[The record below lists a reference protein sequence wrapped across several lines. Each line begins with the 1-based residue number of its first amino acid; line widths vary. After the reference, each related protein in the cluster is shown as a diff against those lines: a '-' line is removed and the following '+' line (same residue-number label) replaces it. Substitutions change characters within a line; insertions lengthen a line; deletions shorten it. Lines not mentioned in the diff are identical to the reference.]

1 MITNLK
7 RLRELIQRLAVSVAE
22 LMVSMPFLRLRSGQT
37 SDEHKQ
43 PGNKE
48 EASDSLTHALSEVE
62 GDVTLKLAP
71 SRSPERSEGVSEG
84 TALVPMTPKD
94 DELEGKRGTDEAIVD
109 IPGELAILPLRG
121 VVVYPLT
128 ALPLTVG
135 RPRSVRLIDDAVLG
149 RRLIGLVAAKDPEV
163 EDPGPDDVYM
173 VGTAALVHRL
183 RKAPDGTVVLLVQGL
198 ERIKI
203 RHFTQTEPYLRAKVE
218 IAPDS
223 VEDSLEV
230 EALMR
235 NIIELFRRL
244 VALVPHIPD
253 ELVMLALNVD
263 EPRQLVY
270 AIATYMR
277 MDLTD
282 AQEVL
287 EIDEIKEK
295 LRKLMLTLSR
305 ELEVL
310 ELGKKIQTE
319 AQTEMTKVQREY
331 FLREQLKAIKKEL
344 GEEDEQTME
353 TEELR
358 QKIEAAG
365 MPEEAEKEAKRELD
379 RLSKLP
385 NAAAEYSVIRTY
397 LDWLVTLPWS
407 KSTEDNLDIAR
418 ARQVLDEDHYD
429 LQDIK
434 ERILEYLAVRKLRL
448 ERKEEEEEPSDYIRM
463 EREGVILCFVG
474 PPGTGKTSLGQ
485 SIARALGRKFV
496 RQSLG
501 GVRDEAEIRGHRRT
515 YIGALPGRIIQALR
529 RVESRNP
536 VFMLDEIDKVGQDWR
551 GDPSSALLEVLDPE
565 QNRDFR
571 DHYLD
576 VPFDLS
582 QVMFI
587 TTGNILD
594 TIPPALRDRMEILKL
609 SGYTEEEKIKIA
621 QQYLIPRQIRENSLL
636 PEEIEF
642 SSGAIRKII
651 RDYTREAGVRNL
663 ERELG
668 SICRKVAT
676 KVAEASGAEEQRSGG
691 AAKRGGCEKTLI
703 SEEKVSEYLGRP
715 KYFFEAAERTEIPG
729 VATGVSWTP
738 TGGDIVFVEATK
750 MPGKKGFTLTGQ
762 LGDIMKES
770 AQAALSYVRSKA
782 KELGIAENF
791 FEENDIH
798 IHVPTGAVPKDGP
811 SAGVTMATALVSLLL
826 NKPVRSDVS
835 MTGEITLRGQV
846 LPVGGIKEKVL
857 AAHRVG
863 LKTLI
868 LPKRNE
874 PDLDDVPEDVR
885 KEVKFILADQV
896 DQVIAAA
903 LADSQEKPGTSQGE
917 ERSANAHQTEG

>member
-1 MITNLK
+1 
-7 RLRELIQRLAVSVAE
+7 
-22 LMVSMPFLRLRSGQT
+22 MPS
-37 SDEHKQ
+37 SEKNKQ
-43 PGNKE
+43 PESAEKAN
-48 EASDSLTHALSEVE
+48 DSLAD
-62 GDVTLKLAP
+62 GAP
-71 SRSPERSEGVSEG
+71 KTV
-84 TALVPMTPKD
+84 LVPSTQEDK
-94 DELEGKRGTDEAIVD
+94 ELERRTMTEEGLAD
-109 IPGELAILPLRG
+109 IPSELAILPLRG

-135 RPRSVRLIDDAVLG
+135 RPRSIHLIDDAVLG
-149 RRLIGLVAAKDPEV
+149 KRMIGLVAAKDPEQD
-163 EDPGPDDVYM
+163 DPGPDDVYK

-203 RHFTQTEPYLRAKVE
+203 REFIQSEPYLKAEVE
-218 IAPDS
+218 VAPDS
-223 VEDSLEV
+223 VEETVEV

-235 NIIELFRRL
+235 NIVELFRRL

-253 ELVMLALNVD
+253 ELIMLALNVD
-263 EPRQLVY
+263 DPRQLVY

-287 EIDEIKEK
+287 EIDDVKEK
-295 LRKLMLTLSR
+295 LRKLTFSLNR

-344 GEEDEQTME
+344 GEEDEQTVE
-353 TEELR
+353 IEELR

-385 NAAAEYSVIRTY
+385 TAAAEYSVIRTY
-397 LDWLVTLPWS
+397 LDWLVNLPWD
-407 KSTEDNLDIAR
+407 KSTEDKLDIAR

-429 LQDIK
+429 LDDIK

-448 ERKEEEEEPSDYIRM
+448 ERKREEEEEEPADYIRR
-463 EREGVILCFVG
+463 EREGVILCFIG
-474 PPGTGKTSLGQ
+474 PPGTGKTSLGR

-501 GVRDEAEIRGHRRT
+501 GMRDEAEIRGHRRT

-529 RVESRNP
+529 RVESKNP
-536 VFMLDEIDKVGQDWR
+536 VFMLDEIDKVGRDWR

-594 TIPPALRDRMEILKL
+594 TIPPALRDRMEILRL

-621 QQYLIPRQIRENSLL
+621 GQYLIPRQIRENSLL

-642 SSGAIRKII
+642 GEGAIREVI

-676 KVAEASGAEEQRSGG
+676 KVAEGLRPEAPPGLDEGQEGI
-691 AAKRGGCEKTLI
+691 KTLI
-703 SEEKVSEYLGRP
+703 AEENVTEFLGKP
-715 KYFFEAAERTEIPG
+715 KYFFEAAERTEMPG
-729 VATGVSWTP
+729 VATGLAWTP
-738 TGGDIVFVEATK
+738 SGGDILFVEATK

-762 LGDIMKES
+762 LGDVMKES

-782 KELGIAENF
+782 GELGIAEDF

-798 IHVPTGAVPKDGP
+798 VHVPAGAMPKDGP
-811 SAGVTMATALVSLLL
+811 SAGVTMATAIVSLLL
-826 NKPVRSDVS
+826 DRAVRSDVG

-846 LPVGGIKEKVL
+846 LPVGGLKEKVL

-863 LKTLI
+863 LRTAI

-874 PDLDDVPEDVR
+874 PDLEDVPEDV
-885 KEVKFILADQV
+885 KEEMKFILADQV
-896 DQVIAAA
+896 DQVFAAA
-903 LADSQEKPGTSQGE
+903 LADKGE
-917 ERSANAHQTEG
+917 PD